1 MPKRLTVDEVHALA
15 KSILV
20 KHGCS
25 DGHADAV
32 ADTVASAERDH
43 ARIRTASSAYRATST
58 H

>member
-32 ADTVASAERDH
+32 ADTVEAPSGIM
-43 ARIRTASSAYRATST
+43 RIRTASSAYRATST